1 MHEKYAEKMT
11 ESQYRVISL
20 NRWVQYVHYYFPG
33 LRLLRSAEDV
43 CDACVT
49 IDIELMSSELTDKR
63 RSELVLKKSM
73 HLVAAQSQRCLMSEF
88 VRLFVHQHNPGQPIL
103 SPLPE

>member
-1 MHEKYAEKMT
+1 MT

-20 NRWVQYVHYYFPG
+20 TRWVQYVHYYFPG
-33 LRLLRSAEDV
+33 LRLWRSSEDV

-63 RSELVLKKSM
+63 RAELVLQKSM
-73 HLVAAQSQRCLMSEF
+73 LHS
-88 VRLFVHQHNPGQPIL
+88 L
-103 SPLPE
+103 SAV